1 VNKTTIQ
8 TIEERSGGLCE
19 SCNRPAQDA
28 AHITNKGLGGRHGAM
43 KAKINDPRNLAA
55 LCRDC
60 HDLLHFKRKET
71 YEGERL
77 GTLQKLKFITG
88 WEEWNRES
96 AI

>member
-1 VNKTTIQ
+1 MNNSTFDVIM
-8 TIEERSGGLCE
+8 ERSGTLCE
-19 SCNRPAQDA
+19 NCGRLACDA
-28 AHITNKGLGGRHGAM
+28 HHITYKQLGGRHGAM

-88 WEEWNRES
+88 WEEWNREP
-96 AI
+96 